1 MMSRPA
7 RRAFA
12 CIGGIAY
19 LAGCYEYQPV
29 SGALA
34 PTVLDPGSEVR
45 LELSSDGAARLEPL
59 LGPRTVA
66 VEGRIDSAT
75 DTAVV
80 LAVSGTRKDGAT
92 ASTLWSG
99 GQVTVPRT
107 AIAGLQRRTL
117 DKKRTFFAAGIAVVG
132 AVLIKVIVS
141 AVGSDSGGDDGG
153 GTPTPP

>member
-1 MMSRPA
+1 MMSRT
-7 RRAFA
+7 RQTVA
-12 CIGGIAY
+12 CFGTVAY
-19 LAGCYEYQPV
+19 LAGCYEYRPV
-29 SGALA
+29 SGGLA
-34 PTVLDPGSEVR
+34 RTGLDRGAEVR
-45 LELSSDGAARLEPL
+45 LELSGDGATRLEPL

-66 VEGRIDSAT
+66 VEGRVDSTT

-99 GQVTVPRT
+99 GQVAVPRA
-107 AIAGLQRRTL
+107 AIAGVQRRTL
-117 DKKRTFFAAGIAVVG
+117 DRKRTFFAAGIAVVA
-132 AVLIKVIVS
+132 AVLVKVIVS